1 MAIVPAPA
9 SLSLDEQLIRMWLHG
24 RPANTVA
31 AYERDARA
39 FLRHAGRTIQS
50 VTLADLQAFAGD
62 LGDLAH
68 ATRARRLAA
77 VKSLFAFALRV
88 GYLPLNPA
96 AALRIAKP
104 LATESA
110 HALTPIEV
118 KRLIG
123 GETDPRRRA
132 VLSVL
137 YRCGLRAS
145 EACGLRWRDLAG
157 TEKKGGVAQVLGKGA
172 KLRKVE
178 IAPDLWRELAAL
190 SPAALPESP
199 VLPGA
204 YGRPLTRVAVHRLV
218 KRACKRAGITDK
230 ASAHWLRHSHATHA
244 LDAGCR
250 LDVLQKSLGH
260 SSLTTTGVYLHQRP
274 GEGSANFV
282 KGS

>member
-1 MAIVPAPA
+1 
-9 SLSLDEQLIRMWLHG
+9 
-24 RPANTVA
+24 
-31 AYERDARA
+31 
-39 FLRHAGRTIQS
+39 
-50 VTLADLQAFAGD
+50 
-62 LGDLAH
+62 
-68 ATRARRLAA
+68 
-77 VKSLFAFALRV
+77 
-88 GYLPLNPA
+88 
-96 AALRIAKP
+96 
-104 LATESA
+104 
-110 HALTPIEV
+110 
-118 KRLIG
+118 
-123 GETDPRRRA
+123 
-132 VLSVL
+132 
-137 YRCGLRAS
+137 
-145 EACGLRWRDLAG
+145 LRWRDLAG